1 MRHMIESVSMI
12 NMRVLHIFGVVSL
25 SHGNLHRVTSNVYTQ
40 RCRVGAV
47 ESSSIVLSIYDY
59 RRRCPFLCV
68 LNPHSHGQIRRHRAG
83 FSHSGAETR
92 DVTVR

>member
-68 LNPHSHGQIRRHRAG
+68 LNPHSHMAKSAGTGQV
-83 FSHSGAETR
+83 S
-92 DVTVR
+92 VTPEQRPVM